1 MFRVAETLYWV
12 AEVNGE
18 MCKLVSSNL
27 ANIKGEL
34 RCNLPSKLIVFY
46 SKQVR
51 ILWISDTCKNPFEYN
66 KS

>member
-34 RCNLPSKLIVFY
+34 RCNSMPY
-46 SKQVR
+46 
-51 ILWISDTCKNPFEYN
+51 TE
-66 KS
+66 